1 MNERAFEIKEKVLEL
16 TERAG
21 AMVHFEKIRRAT
33 DLTMFTL
40 YGERRVIL
48 ALASTFSDIFL
59 SEDLEIIGG
68 EDVTERYAL
77 TMVITEKMT
86 KQPIWKHERRNKL
99 LRYAAVH
106 S

>member
-1 MNERAFEIKEKVLEL
+1 MQLNTLKPEL
-16 TERAG
+16 RFKRWFGKGDE
-21 AMVHFEKIRRAT
+21 V
-33 DLTMFTL
+33 
-40 YGERRVIL
+40 
-48 ALASTFSDIFL
+48 
-59 SEDLEIIGG
+59 EIIGG